1 MAYFDPFPPVL
12 LSIARNPVT
21 AVGLPLTSGLLSG
34 FPTKKVV
41 QGAWYNVCL
50 PFSFSPNINT
60 RELIRIIT
68 DLVVEIYR
76 ALLVPQVD
84 HLTEHSQLS
93 GPYSTLVCLFQ
104 SFDSP
109 HELLT
114 RDE

>member
-41 QGAWYNVCL
+41 QGAWYNVRPSF
-50 PFSFSPNINT
+50 PFLSNIYARKLN
-60 RELIRIIT
+60 RITT
-68 DLVVEIYR
+68 DLVEIYR
-76 ALLVPQVD
+76 ALLAPQVD

-93 GPYSTLVCLFQ
+93 GPYSMLVCLFQ
-104 SFDSP
+104 SFDST
-109 HELLT
+109 HELLI
-114 RDE
+114 

>member
-41 QGAWYNVCL
+41 QGAWYNVRPSF
-50 PFSFSPNINT
+50 PFLSNT
-60 RELIRIIT
+60 CVRKLNRITT

-76 ALLVPQVD
+76 ALLAPQVD
-84 HLTEHSQLS
+84 HLIEHFRLS
-93 GPYSTLVCLFQ
+93 GPYSTLVCSFQ
-104 SFDSP
+104 NFDSP
-109 HELLT
+109 LSSLT
-114 RDE
+114 